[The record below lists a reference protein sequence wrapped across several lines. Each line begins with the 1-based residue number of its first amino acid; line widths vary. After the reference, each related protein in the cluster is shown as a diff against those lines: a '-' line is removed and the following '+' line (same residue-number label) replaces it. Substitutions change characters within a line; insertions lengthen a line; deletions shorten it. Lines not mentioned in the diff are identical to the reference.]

1 MKDNIVD
8 FNSRRAIKSTAG
20 NSKQAF
26 NSLTEFLT
34 SLPQNALMAD
44 VAERFAE
51 QIGRLVLYATIVA
64 KVSELIE
71 SAGLDPD
78 HFELD
83 EDSYDRFMD
92 LEIDERDEK
101 EFMSTVVDETL
112 DRRENIWNGPWFDWE
127 DGDTTYRV
135 ATSVILN
142 AQGIG
147 ALGMD
152 LLRRGWD
159 DDFWE
164 MFDGKNWLEGPPE
177 DVFDYLVSMRD
188 DMLDD
193 DDDGEYEWFDDE
205 DEEWESSIDSM
216 LLSPATID
224 ALHAAGIYAIDEL
237 KKMSDTELLR
247 IKGIGKKRV
256 EEIKEALE
264 YED

>member
-1 MKDNIVD
+1 M
-8 FNSRRAIKSTAG
+8 RH
-20 NSKQAF
+20 KQH
-26 NSLTEFLT
+26 
-34 SLPQNALMAD
+34 
-44 VAERFAE
+44 
-51 QIGRLVLYATIVA
+51 
-64 KVSELIE
+64 
-71 SAGLDPD
+71 PD

-101 EFMSTVVDETL
+101 EFMSTVDDETL
-112 DRRENIWNGPWFDWE
+112 DSREYIWNGPWFDCE
-127 DGDTTYRV
+127 DGNTTYRV

-147 ALGMD
+147 VLGMD

-164 MFDGKNWLEGPPE
+164 MFDGKNWLEGPQE

-237 KKMSDTELLR
+237 KKMSDTDLLG

-256 EEIKEALE
+256 EEIREALE
-264 YED
+264 YAD

>member
-20 NSKQAF
+20 NSKQVF

-101 EFMSTVVDETL
+101 EFMSTVDDETL
-112 DRRENIWNGPWFDWE
+112 DSRENIWNGPWFDWE
-127 DGDTTYRV
+127 DHSNGKDT
-135 ATSVILN
+135 LH
-142 AQGIG
+142 
-147 ALGMD
+147 
-152 LLRRGWD
+152 D
-159 DDFWE
+159 D
-164 MFDGKNWLEGPPE
+164 NL
-177 DVFDYLVSMRD
+177 
-188 DMLDD
+188 
-193 DDDGEYEWFDDE
+193 
-205 DEEWESSIDSM
+205 
-216 LLSPATID
+216 LLSFSSGFDLFKPD
-224 ALHAAGIYAIDEL
+224 NFP
-237 KKMSDTELLR
+237 KVR
-247 IKGIGKKRV
+247 ISHYV
-256 EEIKEALE
+256 SPSPPH
-264 YED
+264 